1 MRPMSPRKT
10 APRAV
15 TLCLLATV
23 LSLSATAAAERPSV
37 LLITVDT
44 LRADHVS
51 AYGYQRET
59 TPRLDRLIEQG
70 VRFTQ
75 ARTEEPLTGPAL
87 VTMLTSLAPHQHG
100 ASRNGL
106 AMREGLPSWPK
117 ALGRRGYRT
126 AAVVANWTLRDEL
139 TGLAEHFEEYREVL
153 TENRWFGL
161 FKEEAGADD
170 VSDAAIEWLEEHVDE
185 EPERPLLLWAHYVDP
200 HAPYELHDGFL
211 ERLGLAGR
219 GELDKRDRYDTEI
232 AFTDHEI
239 GRLLDAVGELDR
251 ARDWLI
257 VFAADH
263 GESLGEHGYWGHGR
277 HTYDAT
283 LHIPLAVVW
292 PGVLQP
298 GTLEAPAMLGDLGP
312 TVLSLVGEDG
322 AEHFHGYDWAAVL
335 RGDAEPRADRAT
347 MHQAHKGA
355 VQPFQD
361 QSNARSRGLLEIA
374 RIEGQVKEIL
384 RVRTGQCLR
393 FDLAVDP
400 AENNDL
406 AGGDA
411 ACGDAVH
418 RQAEEVRRGLL
429 VSDQLPPPN
438 LSEDDVE
445 RLRGLGYLD

>member
-10 APRAV
+10 GLRAAA
-15 TLCLLATV
+15 LCLLTTV
-23 LSLSATAAAERPSV
+23 LSLSATAASARPSV

-44 LRADHVS
+44 LRADRVS
-51 AYGYQRET
+51 AYGYERET
-59 TPRLDRLIEQG
+59 TPSLDRLIEQG
-70 VRFTQ
+70 VRFTH

-87 VTMLTSLAPHQHG
+87 VTLLTSLAPHQHG

-139 TGLAEHFEEYREVL
+139 TGLAEHFEEYQEVL

-161 FKEEAGADD
+161 FREEAAADD
-170 VSDAAIEWLEEHVDE
+170 VTEAAIEWLEESVDE
-185 EPERPLLLWAHYVDP
+185 EPRRPVLLWAHYVDP
-200 HAPYELHDGFL
+200 HAPYELHDTFL

-219 GELDKRDRYDTEI
+219 DELDKADRYDTEI
-232 AFTDHEI
+232 AFTDQEI
-239 GRLLDAVGELDR
+239 GRLLDAVRELDGE
-251 ARDWLI
+251 RDWLI

-277 HTYDAT
+277 HAYDAT
-283 LHIPLAVVW
+283 LHIPMAVVW
-292 PGVLQP
+292 PDELAP
-298 GTLEAPAMLGDLGP
+298 GTLEAPALLGDLGP
-312 TVLSLVGEDG
+312 TVLSLVGENG
-322 AEHFHGYDWAAVL
+322 AEHFPGYDWAAVL
-335 RGDAEPRADRAT
+335 RGEAEPPTDRAT
-347 MHQAHKGA
+347 LHQAHKGA

-384 RVRTGQCLR
+384 RVRAGRCLR
-393 FDLAVDP
+393 FDLAADP
-400 AENNDL
+400 AERRDL
-406 AGGDA
+406 AGEGG

-418 RQAEEVRRGLL
+418 RLAEEVRRGLL

>member
-10 APRAV
+10 GPRAV
-15 TLCLLATV
+15 ILCLLATV
-23 LSLSATAAAERPSV
+23 LSLAATAAAARPSI

-51 AYGYQRET
+51 AYGYERET
-59 TPRLDRLIEQG
+59 TPRIDRLIEQG

-139 TGLAEHFEEYREVL
+139 TGLAEHFGEYQEVL

-161 FKEEAGADD
+161 FREEAGADD
-170 VSDAAIEWLEEHVDE
+170 VTDTAIEWLEERVDE
-185 EPERPLLLWAHYVDP
+185 EPERPVLLWAHYVDP

-219 GELDKRDRYDTEI
+219 EPLDKKDRYDTEI

-239 GRLLDAVGELDR
+239 GRLLDAVGELGG

-257 VFAADH
+257 VLAADH

-292 PGVLQP
+292 PGVLEP
-298 GTLEAPAMLGDLGP
+298 GTLEAPAMLADLGP
-312 TVLSLVGEDG
+312 TVLSLAGENG
-322 AEHFHGYDWAAVL
+322 AEHFSGYDWAAVL
-335 RGDAEPRADRAT
+335 RGNAEPPADRVT
-347 MHQAHKGA
+347 VHQAHKGA

-374 RIEGQVKEIL
+374 RIEGRVKEIL
-384 RVRTGQCLR
+384 RVRSGQCLR
-393 FDLAVDP
+393 FDLAADP
-400 AENNDL
+400 AERRDL
-406 AGGDA
+406 AARDA
-411 ACGDAVH
+411 ACGGVH

-429 VSDQLPPPN
+429 VSDQLPPPS